1 MPWLAGL
8 YRKWNYSSSGWT
20 GDAANLIGIEA
31 GRHDSQDDDF
41 ATGINDCLNK
51 SGQNQA
57 LANINLGSNK
67 IYNLANG
74 TASTDAANYGQ
85 LTSAV
90 SAAMPTGSLTMYG
103 GASAP
108 TGFLLCDGTA
118 VSRTTYASLFAV
130 ISTTYGVGD
139 GSTTFNVPDLRQRF
153 PLGKAASG
161 TGATLG
167 GTGGAIDHTHSV
179 PAHYH
184 SMSGAGTT
192 LATGTESANHTHNL
206 GYGTNLAAGAIA
218 KPGSFSGTSLADTGT
233 QSANHTHAITGSIG
247 LVTGGVDG
255 NAAMTSGTNN
265 PPFLTVNFIIKT

>member
-1 MPWLAGL
+1 MAWSGGSYTKGNASTG
-8 YRKWNYSSSGWT
+8 GWT
-20 GDAANLIGIEA
+20 GDASLGIGIEA
-31 GRHDSQDDDF
+31 GRHDTQDDDF
-41 ATGINDCLNK
+41 ATGINQCVNK
-51 SGQNQA
+51 DGTNA
-57 LANINLGSNK
+57 MTGNFNVGSNK
-67 IYNLANG
+67 IINLANG
-74 TASTDAANYGQ
+74 TGTTDAVAYGQ
-85 LTSAV
+85 LSVLVPSGTIVMSGRN
-90 SAAMPTGSLTMYG
+90 T
-103 GASAP
+103 AP
-108 TGFLLCDGTA
+108 TGWLICDGTN
-118 VSRTTYASLFAV
+118 VSRTTYSDLFSAIGV
-130 ISTTYGVGD
+130 TYGAGD
-139 GSTTFNVPDLRQRF
+139 GSTTFGLPDLRQRF

-218 KPGSFSGTSLADTGT
+218 KPGSFSGTSLADTGV